1 MQRKILIFAAG
12 TGHPYFTTDTGAALR
27 AVEMEAQCLFK
38 ATKVDGVYNDDPHTN
53 PKATKFDYL
62 TYQQVLTDK
71 YRVMDLTAVSF
82 CMENH
87 LPILVFDLMKPGN
100 LLKAIQ
106 GENVNPHYRLP
117 KLIFQLV
124 STRKVFHM
132 SAEVLKEVEE
142 KMDKACEVLVNDMKG
157 LRTDRAT
164 PALVDNIRVEYY
176 GSPTPLKQ
184 IANVSIPE
192 PRILII
198 KPFDASSL
206 KNIEKAILKSDLGIT
221 PANDGKMLRLT
232 VPVLSEERRLQLINQ
247 VKDLTE
253 KAKVAIRNIRRDAN
267 KKADQLE
274 KDKLLSED
282 ENKKLQESIQKTTK
296 SHEDEV
302 DKLAEEKKKEILK

>member
-1 MQRKILIFAAG
+1 
-12 TGHPYFTTDTGAALR
+12 
-27 AVEMEAQCLFK
+27 
-38 ATKVDGVYNDDPHTN
+38 
-53 PKATKFDYL
+53 
-62 TYQQVLTDK
+62 
-71 YRVMDLTAVSF
+71 
-82 CMENH
+82 
-87 LPILVFDLMKPGN
+87 
-100 LLKAIQ
+100 
-106 GENVNPHYRLP
+106 
-117 KLIFQLV
+117 
-124 STRKVFHM
+124 M